1 MDNYMTNSIASIRD
15 IKLVSRKMGINPDVF
30 APVLHITLEL
40 PVEAITDDSLTH
52 SLEDIKMALGE
63 RLYEILSESTDK

>member
-1 MDNYMTNSIASIRD
+1 MDNYMTSSIPSAKN

-30 APVLHITLEL
+30 APMLYLTLEF
-40 PVEAITDDSLTH
+40 PIEPITDDSLNH
-52 SLEDIKMALGE
+52 SVEDIKMALGE